1 MHRVSC
7 LECGNSHA
15 ALLEQFFC
23 QFLSCIDMRT
33 IQSNIAL
40 SDMSILI
47 LLAVARLALHL
58 FTNSQYGFHRDE
70 LAVLDD
76 ARHLAWGYINYP
88 PMTPFIGRM
97 ALELF
102 GTSLVS
108 IRFFSAL
115 ALSIVMVLTGL
126 MSRELGG
133 TIRAQVVASLAA
145 AIAPMSL
152 IMGAMFQYTA
162 FDYLWWVLIAYLI
175 LRLLKSND
183 PRWWLG
189 ISAVVGLGLL
199 TKYTMAVYVVGI
211 IAGVLFT
218 SSRRYLKSPWFWG
231 GVVLSVLIILPNFIW
246 QIQHHFIVLTFLSHI
261 HVRDVQL
268 GRADG
273 FLPMQLLINAN
284 PFILPLWVTGLY
296 YYFRSSAGVRYRML
310 GWMYLM
316 PLVLLMIMQGRFYYL
331 APAYPMLIAAGA
343 VVGERWLFSTTTNNA
358 RLGWRA
364 TWTALMAGSMLGSA
378 LMLPIAPI
386 NSALW
391 KVTSQIHDNFVE
403 QIGWSELVTTVANTY
418 TALPNPEKPLSG
430 ILTGNYGE
438 AGAINL
444 YGPESGLP
452 EAISGVNSY
461 WLRGYGDPSP
471 QVLIVVGFSYDEAE
485 HFFTTCSLAGRITNR
500 YGVMNEESQHPDI
513 FVCRNPR
520 QPWPELWQD
529 LQSFG

>member
-1 MHRVSC
+1 
-7 LECGNSHA
+7 
-15 ALLEQFFC
+15 
-23 QFLSCIDMRT
+23 MRT
-33 IQSNIAL
+33 IRNDVAFSG
-40 SDMSILI
+40 MRVLI

-70 LAVLDD
+70 LAVIDD
-76 ARHLAWGYINYP
+76 ARHLAWGYVNYP
-88 PMTPFIGRM
+88 PLTPLIARV

-102 GTSLVS
+102 GTSLVG

-115 ALSIVMVLTGL
+115 ALSVVMVLTGL
-126 MSRELGG
+126 ISRELGG
-133 TIRAQVVASLAA
+133 TRRAQVVASLAA

-183 PRWWLG
+183 SRWWLSIG
-189 ISAVVGLGLL
+189 AVVGLGLL
-199 TKYTMAVYVVGI
+199 TKYTIAVYVLGI
-211 IAGVLFT
+211 LAGVLFT
-218 SSRRYLKSPWFWG
+218 SSRRYFRSSWFWG
-231 GVVLSVLIILPNFIW
+231 GVVLSMFIILPNLIW
-246 QIQHHFIVLTFLSHI
+246 QFQHGLIILTFLSHI
-261 HVRDVQL
+261 HTRDVQI

-273 FLPMQLLINAN
+273 FLPMQLLVSAN
-284 PFILPLWVTGLY
+284 PLTLPLWVSGLY
-296 YYFRSSAGVRYRML
+296 YYFRSSAGARYRL
-310 GWMYLM
+310 LSWMYLI
-316 PLVLLMIMQGRFYYL
+316 PLVLLMLMQGRFYYL

-343 VVGERWLFSTTTNNA
+343 VVGERWLFSMAANKA
-358 RLGWRA
+358 RCGWRV
-364 TWTALMAGSMLGSA
+364 TWAALVAGSMLSGA

-391 KVTSQIHDNFVE
+391 KLTSQVHDSFVE
-403 QIGWSELVTTVANTY
+403 QIGWRELVTTVANIH
-418 TALPNPEKPLSG
+418 TALPAAEKPLSR

-444 YGPESGLP
+444 YGSEYGLP

-461 WLRGYGDPSP
+461 WLRGYGDPPP
-471 QVLIVVGFSYDEAE
+471 QVLVVVGFSQAEAE
-485 HFFTTCSLAGRITNR
+485 RFFSTCDLAGQITNR
-500 YGVMNEESQHPDI
+500 YGVINEESQQPDV